1 MNEQY
6 LDDFIKAKN
15 RFHLLKNTATMGVSS
30 LVKELF
36 NKKQTFS
43 FILL

>member
-15 RFHLLKNTATMGVSS
+15 RVHLLRNTATTGGSS
-30 LVKELF
+30 LAEELIDE
-36 NKKQTFS
+36 K
-43 FILL
+43 